1 VPRNRHPRRAC
12 LETVIPVSR
21 LAACVR
27 REPAGLFMAVV
38 AFSAWG
44 LLTPIGK
51 ILLAELEPMTLNAL
65 RMLIATALLALYV
78 PPSVWKVGLQYLR
91 RKDIVLLA
99 LLGGGLDFTVYLYAL
114 TRVDATFATLGFYT
128 APLWTALL
136 ARARLGEKLGVAFV
150 PAIVLLFAG
159 GWLAMFGGLRPDA
172 AGFDVW
178 GMTLAVLAG
187 LGWAVYAVGLRAVA
201 PDLRLRPLMVCSFI
215 VSTVYFVVLAL
226 IIEGPGDVTAITK
239 PTWGWLILHAAL
251 PTTLAMLLFNGSLQ
265 RAPAGHVNILVG
277 VELAATA
284 LFAWLLLGDT
294 FTPIQITGLGVAL
307 ASVSWYLWT
316 RIRARVPR
324 VPPTPA

>member
-1 VPRNRHPRRAC
+1 
-12 LETVIPVSR
+12 
-21 LAACVR
+21 
-27 REPAGLFMAVV
+27 MAVA
-38 AFSAWG
+38 AFTAWG
-44 LLTPIGK
+44 LLTPVGK
-51 ILLAELEPMTLNAL
+51 ILLEDLPPMTLNAL
-65 RMLIATALLALYV
+65 RMIVATAMLGV
-78 PPSVWKVGLQYLR
+78 FIPPSVWRVGFQYLR

-136 ARARLGEKLGVAFV
+136 ARARLGEKLGASFA
-150 PAIVLLFAG
+150 PAILLLFAG

-172 AGFDVW
+172 AGFDLW

-187 LGWAVYAVGLRAVA
+187 FGWAVYAVGLRAVA
-201 PDLRLRPLMVCSFI
+201 PDLRLRPLMVCSFL
-215 VSTVYFVVLAL
+215 VSTVYFVVVAL
-226 IIEGPGDVTAITK
+226 VVDGPGDVTALAPT
-239 PTWGWLILHAAL
+239 TWGWLLLHAAV

-294 FTPIQITGLGVAL
+294 FNAVQILGLAAAL

-316 RIRARVPR
+316 RTRVSR